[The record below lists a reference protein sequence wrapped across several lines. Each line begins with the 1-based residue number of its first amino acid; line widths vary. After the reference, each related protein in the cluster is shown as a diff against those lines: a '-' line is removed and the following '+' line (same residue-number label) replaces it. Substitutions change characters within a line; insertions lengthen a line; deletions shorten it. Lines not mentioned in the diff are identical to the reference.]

1 MKQWTFGKQIGMG
14 ILLLFASGAL
24 TAVLHNSVF
33 LNLAW
38 ILYGLLYGL
47 LFVIHPVYPEQAKF
61 RYSEEGAQKIAR
73 MAGLICIAIGLITE
87 FGV

>member
-14 ILLLFASGAL
+14 MILLFASGCLA
-24 TAVLHNSVF
+24 AVLYNNIF

-38 ILYGLLYGL
+38 ILYGL
-47 LFVIHPVYPEQAKF
+47 LFVIHPVYPEPAKF

>member
-1 MKQWTFGKQIGMG
+1 MKQWTFQKQIGMG
-14 ILLLFASGAL
+14 ILLLFASGILA
-24 TAVLHNSVF
+24 AVLHNSIF

-38 ILYGLLYGL
+38 ILYGLL
-47 LFVIHPVYPEQAKF
+47 FVVHPVYPEQAKL
-61 RYSEEGAQKIAR
+61 RYSEDTAQKAAR

>member
-14 ILLLFASGAL
+14 MVLLFASGILA
-24 TAVLHNSVF
+24 AVLHNSVF

-38 ILYGLLYGL
+38 ILYGLL
-47 LFVIHPVYPEQAKF
+47 FVIHPVYPEQAKL

>member
-14 ILLLFASGAL
+14 MVLLFASGCLA
-24 TAVLHNSVF
+24 AVLHNSIF

-38 ILYGLLYGL
+38 ILYGL
-47 LFVIHPVYPEQAKF
+47 LFVIHPVYPEQAML
-61 RYSEEGAQKIAR
+61 RYGEEGAQKIAR

>member
-14 ILLLFASGAL
+14 MILLFASGCLA
-24 TAVLHNSVF
+24 AVLHNTVF
-33 LNLAW
+33 LNVAW
-38 ILYGLLYGL
+38 ILYGL

-61 RYSEEGAQKIAR
+61 RYSEEDAQKIAR

>member
-14 ILLLFASGAL
+14 MILLFICGILA
-24 TAVLHNSVF
+24 AVLHNSIF

-38 ILYGLLYGL
+38 ILYGL

-61 RYSEEGAQKIAR
+61 RYSEEGATTIDR
-73 MAGLICIAIGLITE
+73 IAGLICIAIGLITQ

>member
-14 ILLLFASGAL
+14 MILLFASGVLA
-24 TAVLHNSVF
+24 AVLHDSVF

-38 ILYGLLYGL
+38 ILYGL

-61 RYSEEGAQKIAR
+61 RYSEEGAQKITR
-73 MAGLICIAIGLITE
+73 MAGPICIAIGLITE

>member
-14 ILLLFASGAL
+14 MILLFASGVLA
-24 TAVLHNSVF
+24 AVLHNSVF

-38 ILYGLLYGL
+38 ILYGLL
-47 LFVIHPVYPEQAKF
+47 FVIYPVYPEQAKL

>member
-14 ILLLFASGAL
+14 MILLFICGILA
-24 TAVLHNSVF
+24 AVLHNSIF

-38 ILYGLLYGL
+38 ILYGL

-61 RYSEEGAQKIAR
+61 RYGEEGSQKIAR
-73 MAGLICIAIGLITE
+73 MAGLICIAIGLITQ

>member
-1 MKQWTFGKQIGMG
+1 MKQWTFGKQIGIG

-38 ILYGLLYGL
+38 ILYGLL
-47 LFVIHPVYPEQAKF
+47 FVIHPVYPEQAKL
-61 RYSEEGAQKIAR
+61 RYSEEGAKKLAR
-73 MAGLICIAIGLITE
+73 ITGLACILIGLNTRFEI
-87 FGV
+87 

>member
-1 MKQWTFGKQIGMG
+1 MKQWTFGKQIGIGM
-14 ILLLFASGAL
+14 ILLFASGCLA
-24 TAVLHNSVF
+24 AVLHNTVF

-38 ILYGLLYGL
+38 ILYGL

-61 RYSEEGAQKIAR
+61 RYSEEVAQKIAR
-73 MAGLICIAIGLITE
+73 MAGLICIAIGLVTE